1 VDVHAERVKP
11 KRADVDLDQNRSREE
26 KRERDPD
33 PDARALGDS
42 AALFEDEFE
51 ALAVPQP
58 APELEA
64 LSEWIPIVPLPPSK
78 RERERDAGPGTVPA
92 LRYAFRDEWD
102 PNHEHRARGL
112 ELGLTDEQILER
124 AEHCRR
130 KAYPA
135 GIRSE
140 DDQFFRELMW
150 LRNDLEKTRFK
161 ESASARRRFENPGS
175 DRTA

>member
-1 VDVHAERVKP
+1 MP
-11 KRADVDLDQNRSREE
+11 GL
-26 KRERDPD
+26 
-33 PDARALGDS
+33 LG
-42 AALFEDEFE
+42 
-51 ALAVPQP
+51 
-58 APELEA
+58 
-64 LSEWIPIVPLPPSK
+64 PSK
-78 RERERDAGPGTVPA
+78 RELARSEPPGTTPG
-92 LRYAFRDEWD
+92 LRYAFSTEWD
-102 PNHEHRARGL
+102 PSLEHRQRGL

-150 LRNDLEKTRFK
+150 LRNDLEKQRFR